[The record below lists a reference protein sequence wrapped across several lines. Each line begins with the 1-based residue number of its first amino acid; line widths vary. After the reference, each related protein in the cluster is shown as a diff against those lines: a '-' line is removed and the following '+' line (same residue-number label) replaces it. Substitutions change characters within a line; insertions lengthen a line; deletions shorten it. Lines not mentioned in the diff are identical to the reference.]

1 MVVLTTV
8 CGHRMADRKWKE
20 GKQQPSMLL
29 GSAVPGSSLVSSYF
43 LWAILCPQAVYD
55 VRESY
60 IFPRTFE
67 TDFTHFSSIF
77 CLEKHMIFLG
87 TLQATPSFL
96 GLLFKS
102 TQQLTLDYRS
112 DRKIIAFQVSLY
124 SCVMART
131 NVF

>member
-1 MVVLTTV
+1 MKLFAEALIVI
-8 CGHRMADRKWKE
+8 E
-20 GKQQPSMLL
+20 
-29 GSAVPGSSLVSSYF
+29 
-43 LWAILCPQAVYD
+43 AIYD
-55 VRESY
+55 VLESY

-77 CLEKHMIFLG
+77 CLEKHMIFLE
-87 TLQATPSFL
+87 TLKATPSFL